1 MKSPLLLP
9 VAALLGSVLVPDSA
23 VRAQGGMSAEPAP
36 AATAPD
42 LTGLAGRNLGPMR
55 GGRTIAV
62 AGSPSRP
69 LEYYLGA
76 TGGELG
82 KATDRCLL
90 RAPVTEPPISS
101 SPAGAV
107 ALARSQPDP
116 WLKTL

>member
-1 MKSPLLLP
+1 
-9 VAALLGSVLVPDSA
+9 
-23 VRAQGGMSAEPAP
+23 MSAAPAP

-55 GGRTIAV
+55 GGRSIAV

-101 SPAGAV
+101 SQAGAV